1 MVFRLVV
8 FRPFKGEIICGRISS
23 AWEDG
28 MKGLLDD
35 RFRWLGLSLH

>member
-8 FRPFKGEIICGRISS
+8 FRPFKGEIICGKISS

-28 MKGLLDD
+28 MKGKSSAYTLVITM
-35 RFRWLGLSLH
+35 F